1 MAEFVEFT
9 NVPVANDVVP
19 LATLALDIPE
29 RPTTVGALHEYVVP
43 AGTMLPFCVVCAST
57 GVVLEA
63 VPEQIAASVMS
74 AIVAF
79 GLTVT
84 VTVNV
89 DPVHELDTAGVTV

>member
-1 MAEFVEFT
+1 LVELT
-9 NVPVANDVVP
+9 SVPVANDVVP

-63 VPEQIAASVMS
+63 VPEQIAARVMS

-79 GLTVT
+79 GSTVT
-84 VTVNV
+84 VTENEA
-89 DPVHELDTAGVTV
+89 PVHEPEIPGVTV